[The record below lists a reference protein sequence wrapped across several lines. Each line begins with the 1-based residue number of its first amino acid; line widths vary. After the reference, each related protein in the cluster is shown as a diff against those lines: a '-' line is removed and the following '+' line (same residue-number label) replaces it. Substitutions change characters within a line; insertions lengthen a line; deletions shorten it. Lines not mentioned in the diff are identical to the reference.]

1 MNKYLKHIYLTIC
14 LISILLITE
23 SCNNIKLNIYNLQ
36 LKEFDWS
43 IPGGSNQ
50 RDNISKSTSKI
61 KDNPTVKWYYN
72 SDAGYPKY
80 SVTVTNNIIFTA
92 NLEGYII
99 LFDINTGSK
108 IGSISTNPKSITS
121 APVIRDNC
129 IIFTTNGYK
138 GNFIAKYNLIEGKYI
153 WQKQISRCETLSIV
167 ENDYVIV
174 STVNGDILKINYENG
189 NFIWNAKTKNTREN
203 FLGFFSSPALFNDAI
218 FIGNDN
224 GKIYKIDINTGKIIN
239 SLNVGGIINSDISV
253 YNGKIFF
260 SSTNKN
266 FYCCDENLEIKW
278 LKDISTKTINSN
290 CFDTNKIFIAGVN
303 GVIYCLNQNNGEEIW
318 KYKTGGTITA
328 SPLIKD
334 DKIYIGSFDKYIYCL
349 NKNNGNLLWKYQLD
363 GRIRSGITIWKNFL
377 IATSDDKK
385 IYCFQ

>member
-174 STVNGDILKINYENG
+174 STVNGDILK
-189 NFIWNAKTKNTREN
+189 
-203 FLGFFSSPALFNDAI
+203 
-218 FIGNDN
+218 
-224 GKIYKIDINTGKIIN
+224 
-239 SLNVGGIINSDISV
+239 
-253 YNGKIFF
+253 
-260 SSTNKN
+260 
-266 FYCCDENLEIKW
+266 
-278 LKDISTKTINSN
+278 
-290 CFDTNKIFIAGVN
+290 
-303 GVIYCLNQNNGEEIW
+303 
-318 KYKTGGTITA
+318 
-328 SPLIKD
+328 
-334 DKIYIGSFDKYIYCL
+334 
-349 NKNNGNLLWKYQLD
+349 
-363 GRIRSGITIWKNFL
+363 
-377 IATSDDKK
+377 
-385 IYCFQ
+385 